1 MIMYRPTAIA
11 ARHRGLVSIPLTLS
25 ALRKTGF
32 AIAPRRKKALKT
44 IAQEGHR
51 RACLRLDKASEQR
64 RTA

>member
-1 MIMYRPTAIA
+1 MIVRGPTAIA
-11 ARHRGLVSIPLTLS
+11 AQHRSPVSIPLTLS

-51 RACLRLDKASEQR
+51 RACLRLDKASAQR
-64 RTA
+64 RT